1 MTSQFEIIVD
11 LTNKK
16 IEKTIRGT
24 IFEISERIMFRSPVG
39 DPKYWLS
46 LNPYTS
52 LSGGKPRHKTMKK
65 APVGYVGGAFR
76 ANWQYGFNQRPS
88 GEVAGTDKSGSATL
102 GKIKSGINSS
112 PAYGIHYLVNNLPYS
127 IRLENGWSRQAP
139 HGMVKLTALEFGS
152 IVSQEN
158 KK

>member
-24 IFEISERIMFRSPVG
+24 IFEISKRIMFRSPVG
-39 DPKYWLS
+39 DPVYWQSKY
-46 LNPYTS
+46 
-52 LSGGKPRHKTMKK
+52 K
-65 APVGYVGGAFR
+65 PVGYVGGAFR
-76 ANWQYGFNQRPS
+76 ANWQYGFNQQPS
-88 GEVAGTDKSGSATL
+88 GEVAGTDKSGRATL
-102 GKIKSGINSS
+102 AKIKAGINSS
-112 PAYGIHYLVNNLPYS
+112 PVYGIHYLVNNLPYS
-127 IRLENGWSRQAP
+127 IRLENGWSKRQAP
-139 HGMVKLTALEFGS
+139 GGMVKLTALEFGS

>member
-11 LTNKK
+11 RTNKK

-24 IFEISERIMFRSPVG
+24 IFEISKRIMFRSPVG
-39 DPKYWLS
+39 DPAYWQSKY
-46 LNPYTS
+46 
-52 LSGGKPRHKTMKK
+52 K
-65 APVGYVGGAFR
+65 PVGYVGGAFR
-76 ANWQYGFNQRPS
+76 ANWQYGFNQQPS
-88 GEVAGTDKSGSATL
+88 GEIAGTDKTGSATL

-127 IRLENGWSRQAP
+127 IRLENGWSTQAP
-139 HGMVKLTALEFGS
+139 GGMVKLTALEFGS

>member
-11 LTNKK
+11 RTNKK

-24 IFEISERIMFRSPVG
+24 IFEISKRIMFRSPVG
-39 DPKYWLS
+39 DPAYWQSKY
-46 LNPYTS
+46 
-52 LSGGKPRHKTMKK
+52 K
-65 APVGYVGGAFR
+65 PVGYVGGAFR
-76 ANWQYGFNQRPS
+76 ANWQYGFNQQPS
-88 GEVAGTDKSGSATL
+88 GEIAGTDKTGSATL

-112 PAYGIHYLVNNLPYS
+112 PVYGIHYLVNNLPYS
-127 IRLENGWSRQAP
+127 IRLENGWSKRQAP
-139 HGMVKLTALEFGS
+139 GGMVKLTALEFGS